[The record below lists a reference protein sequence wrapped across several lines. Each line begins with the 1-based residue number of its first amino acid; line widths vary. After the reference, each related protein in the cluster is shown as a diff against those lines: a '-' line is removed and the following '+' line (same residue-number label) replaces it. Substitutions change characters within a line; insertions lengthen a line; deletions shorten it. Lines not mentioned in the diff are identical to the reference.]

1 MDRFTRNYS
10 IAVLL
15 LVVGLLSWWF
25 LASWNPRVADLNRIL
40 EADAELASYPY
51 TFRVVALDEGVAT
64 LSSPRD
70 FDHPAYRFLPLIT
83 PELAG
88 KPQDHPDMVAAQERL
103 IHHQR
108 RAQALIIQQPD
119 VDEIRW
125 AFDRRWYTEKGFP
138 LP

>member
-10 IAVLL
+10 IALLL
-15 LVVGLLSWWF
+15 LVVGLLLWWF
-25 LASWNPRVADLNRIL
+25 VTSWNPRVADLNRIL
-40 EADAELASYPY
+40 GGDAELAGYPY
-51 TFRVVALDEGVAT
+51 PFRVMALDEGIAT

-70 FDHPAYRFLPLIT
+70 FEHPAYRFLPLIT

-88 KPQDHPDMVAAQERL
+88 KPQDHPDMIAAQERL

-125 AFDRRWYTEKGFP
+125 KFDRRWYTEKGYP